1 MAWVRTTEPD
11 IDKHRLFGA
20 TVINSTS
27 IRPRT
32 ETAMVDHLRQVSFE
46 NIDSG
51 LTQLQLE
58 MIATVVS
65 AVNRCRY

>member
-1 MAWVRTTEPD
+1 MAWVRTTEPHEG
-11 IDKHRLFGA
+11 HRLFNA
-20 TVINSTS
+20 SVVNSTS

-32 ETAMVDHLRQVSFE
+32 EAAMVNSLRQVSFE
-46 NIDSG
+46 NEDSN

-65 AVNRCRY
+65 ATNECRY

>member
-1 MAWVRTTEPD
+1 MAWVRTTEPREG
-11 IDKHRLFGA
+11 HRLLQSA
-20 TVINSTS
+20 VVNSTS

-32 ETAMVDHLRQVSFE
+32 EAAMLNSLRQISFE
-46 NIDSG
+46 NEDSN

-65 AVNRCRY
+65 ATNECRY

>member
-1 MAWVRTTEPD
+1 MAWVRTTDPHGEPGWASSPPM
-11 IDKHRLFGA
+11 IA
-20 TVINSTS
+20 TS

-32 ETAMVDHLRQVSFE
+32 EASMVNALRQVSFE
-46 NIDSG
+46 NEDSN

-65 AVNRCRY
+65 VTNECRY

>member
-1 MAWVRTTEPD
+1 MAWVRTTTPD
-11 IDKHRLFGA
+11 EKKHRLHGA
-20 TVINSTS
+20 AVVNSSS

-32 ETAMVDHLRQVSFE
+32 EDAMLNSRRQVSFD
-46 NIDSG
+46 NTDSG

-65 AVNRCRY
+65 ATNECRD